1 MAGSLGNSSICYCGV
16 GGTMN
21 ESVLQES
28 SQPIRPSAPRRKRWH
43 SVLLGITILL
53 CGVAIGGGGAVIVI
67 RHVVLHAIH
76 HPEEAPQRITNR
88 VRRMLDLSEH
98 QAAEVK
104 KILTERQKAI
114 LGLRRQIQPQVE
126 KELEKAKEDV
136 AAILKPEQ
144 AKKWQERFDR
154 LRIWF
159 PPPFHSIPMN
169 QKQ

>member
-1 MAGSLGNSSICYCGV
+1 
-16 GGTMN
+16 MN

-28 SQPIRPSAPRRKRWH
+28 SQPVQPSAPRRKRWR
-43 SVLLGITILL
+43 SVLFGIVILL
-53 CGVAIGGGGAVIVI
+53 CGIAIGAGGAVIVI
-67 RHVVLHAIH
+67 RHVVLHAIQ
-76 HPEEAPQRITNR
+76 HPEEAPQRMTNR

-126 KELEKAKEDV
+126 NELDKAKEDV

-144 AKKWQERFDR
+144 AKKWRERFDR

-159 PPPFHSIPMN
+159 PALPSFHSIPMN
-169 QKQ
+169 QKE

>member
-1 MAGSLGNSSICYCGV
+1 
-16 GGTMN
+16 MN
-21 ESVLQES
+21 DSVLQES
-28 SQPIRPSAPRRKRWH
+28 SQPVRPMVPRRKRWR
-43 SVLLGITILL
+43 SVLLGIVILL
-53 CGVAIGGGGAVIVI
+53 CGVVIGAGGAVIVI
-67 RHVVLHAIH
+67 RHVVLHAIQ

-114 LGLRRQIQPQVE
+114 VGLRRQIQPQVE
-126 KELEKAKEDV
+126 KELEKVKEDV
-136 AAILKPEQ
+136 AAVLKPEQ
-144 AKKWQERFDR
+144 AKKWRERFDR

-169 QKQ
+169 QKE